1 MRAIAIHDYD
11 VTNEGS
17 WPMMLMRAFDSTL
30 ASYHTQTDASRAGAG
45 AGAGAASAHRVH
57 DRRVQMVNLAVPAT
71 STAWLQTQVSGL
83 SSMVPGG
90 PLTKCD
96 LVLLDYSVNDA
107 DAKALYADDEKNLVD
122 ALLAVH
128 DAVHP
133 TPMVLLQAYPWGGR

>member
-45 AGAGAASAHRVH
+45 AGAAFAHRVQ

-90 PLTKCD
+90 PVTTPP
-96 LVLLDYSVNDA
+96 NHF
-107 DAKALYADDEKNLVD
+107 VD
-122 ALLAVH
+122 
-128 DAVHP
+128 
-133 TPMVLLQAYPWGGR
+133 R